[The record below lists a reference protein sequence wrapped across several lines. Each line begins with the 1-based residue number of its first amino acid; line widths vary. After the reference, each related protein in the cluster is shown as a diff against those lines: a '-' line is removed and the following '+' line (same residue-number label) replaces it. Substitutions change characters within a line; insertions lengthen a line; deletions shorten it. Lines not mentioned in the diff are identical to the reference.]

1 MSIEWILGILIA
13 AQSGLLALY
22 IKHIL
27 DCNARDR
34 QRNEQNAEINSKL
47 AVIIST
53 LSNVTMEIGSHDSG
67 IISQLHRYSKAIVKL
82 NAKAGIGDDP
92 R

>member
-1 MSIEWILGILIA
+1 MSVEWVIGVIIA
-13 AQSGLLALY
+13 AQSGLLCFY

-34 QRNEQNAEINSKL
+34 LRSKENAEINSKL

-67 IISQLHRYSKAIVKL
+67 MIGQMHRYSKAIVKL
-82 NAKAGIGDDP
+82 NAKVGIE
-92 R
+92 

>member
-1 MSIEWILGILIA
+1 MSIDWVLGILIT
-13 AQSGLLALY
+13 AQAGLLGLY

-34 QRNEQNAEINSKL
+34 LRNEQNAEINQKL

-53 LSNVTMEIGSHDSG
+53 LSNVTMEIGSHDTG
-67 IISQLHRYSKAIVKL
+67 IIGQLHRYSKSIVKL
-82 NAKAGIGDDP
+82 NAKVGIEE
-92 R
+92 